1 MKLKV
6 KNVNMST
13 GGPLVAVNNKDDA
26 ARLDV
31 HALDRVTLTVKNKT
45 LVVLVNIS
53 NHGIQPGVIGLFT
66 EVLNRLNVKDGEHLI
81 AIPHA
86 RPLSAWSI
94 KKKLDGK
101 TLTKEEI
108 VTIVKDFTTNS
119 LTSIDLTYFISAV
132 YTKGMNLHETA
143 WLTEALVEYGGHLS
157 IKRKMLLDKH
167 CIGGVAGNRT
177 TMVVVPIIAAAGY
190 PMIKTSSRSITSPA
204 GTADT
209 MEVFAPVTHSKEKIN
224 TIMKQ
229 TNACMIWGGT
239 FELASADDAIIT
251 LERIL
256 FLDPRGML
264 LASILAKKKAVGATH
279 VIIDIPLGRGA
290 KVKHKNQALQ
300 LARQFTALGKIL
312 HMHIKCVITDGSQP
326 VGNGVGPVLEARDV
340 LSVLSGNGPAD
351 LRMKSLKLATELLRM
366 AGAKNP
372 AALAEDMLTSGK
384 ALEKFRDIIKAQ
396 GGKKHIHIG
405 DLLPGKYTSSVTATK
420 AARITHI
427 DNSRLSKAARI
438 AGAPT
443 DKKAGIYLHVK
454 KGTQVKNGQ
463 LLYTVYAEHP
473 KKLEFALDYIK
484 REPFMEY

>member
-1 MKLKV
+1 
-6 KNVNMST
+6 MST
-13 GGPLVAVNNKDDA
+13 GGPLVAILNKEDA

-31 HALDRVTLTVKNKT
+31 HALDRVSLSAKGKT
-45 LVVLVNIS
+45 IVVLVNIS
-53 NHGIQPGVIGLFT
+53 NHGITPGIIGLFT
-66 EVLNRLNVKDGEHLI
+66 EVLTKLNIKNNEVIHVL
-81 AIPHA
+81 PHA
-86 RPLSAWSI
+86 RPLSAWYI

-108 VTIVKDFTTNS
+108 VSIVKDITSNA
-119 LTSIDLTYFISAV
+119 LTSIDLTYFIAAV
-132 YTKGMNLHETA
+132 YTKGMNLQEA
-143 WLTEALVEYGGHLS
+143 AYLAEALVDYGGHLP
-157 IKRKMLLDKH
+157 IKRKILLDKH

-209 MEVFAPVTHSKEKIN
+209 MEVFAPVTHSKAKIN
-224 TIMKQ
+224 AIMKAV
-229 TNACMIWGGT
+229 NACMIWGGT

-264 LASILAKKKAVGATH
+264 LASILSKKKAVGATH
-279 VIIDIPLGRGA
+279 VIIDIPMGRGA
-290 KVKHKNQALQ
+290 KIKHKKQATQ
-300 LARQFTALGKIL
+300 LARQFTSLGKIM
-312 HMHIKCVITDGSQP
+312 HMKIHCIITDGSQP
-326 VGNGVGPVLEARDV
+326 VGNGVGPILEARDV

-366 AGAKNP
+366 AGAKN
-372 AALAEDMLTSGK
+372 ASQLAEHMLTSGK

-396 GGKKHIHIG
+396 GGKKHIHVG
-405 DLLPGKYTSSVTATK
+405 DLLPGKCTAQVTAYK
-420 AARITHI
+420 ASRITHI

-443 DKKAGIYLHVK
+443 DKGAGVYLHVK
-454 KGTQVKNGQ
+454 KGAQVKKGQ

-473 KKLEFALDYIK
+473 KKLDFARDYIK